1 MDKKLIV
8 SPSPHVY
15 GKDSTARLMR
25 DVLIALVPAFVFSVL
40 VYGVSAL
47 VVTAVAVASCVLF
60 EFLIQRYLLKGP
72 STVGN
77 YSAVL
82 TGVLLAFNLPGNIPI
97 LLIVIGSL
105 VAIGIGKMTFGGLGH
120 NVFNPALVGRVFLLI
135 AFPVQMTDFSVDATE
150 VAGKVAAA
158 ADAMSG
164 ATPLAYVKGMLKG
177 GASVSEI
184 VQNLPSPTDLLL
196 GFRAGSLGEIG
207 AAALILGFIYLLVRK
222 VITWH
227 IPVTIVATMAAFAA
241 ILHLASPEQ
250 FIGPAFHVLAG
261 GTMLGAIFMATD
273 YVTSPMVPRAMIV
286 YAIGI
291 GLLTVLIRTF
301 GAYPEGMSFAILIMN
316 AVVPLLNKYIKP
328 KRFGAKL
335 AA

>member
-25 DVLIALVPAFVFSVL
+25 DVLIALVPAFAFSVL

-60 EFLIQRYLLKGP
+60 EFLIQKFLLKGP
-72 STVGN
+72 STIGN
-77 YSAVL
+77 FSAIL
-82 TGVLLAFNLPGNIPI
+82 TGVLLAFNLPSGIPVH
-97 LLIVIGSL
+97 LIIIGSL
-105 VAIGIGKMTFGGLGH
+105 VAIGIGKMTFGGLGR

-135 AFPVQMTDFSVDATE
+135 AFPVQMTDFSVDAGVAGE
-150 VAGKVAAA
+150 VAAS
-158 ADAMSG
+158 ADALSG

-184 VQNLPSPTDLLL
+184 TANLPSSMDMLL

-241 ILHLASPEQ
+241 ILHFASPEQ

-273 YVTSPMVPRAMIV
+273 YVTSPMVPKAMIV

>member
-15 GKDSTARLMR
+15 SGNSTGRLMR
-25 DVLIALVPAFVFSVL
+25 DVLIALLPAFAFSVF

-47 VVTAVAVASCVLF
+47 VVTAVAVAACVLF
-60 EFLIQRYLLKGP
+60 EFLIQKYLLKGP

-77 YSAVL
+77 CSAIL
-82 TGVLLAFNLPGNIPI
+82 TGVLLAFNLPSDIPI

-105 VAIGIGKMTFGGLGH
+105 VAIGIGKMTFGGLGY

-135 AFPVQMTDFSVDATE
+135 AFPVQMTTFATPAASV
-150 VAGKVAAA
+150 
-158 ADAMSG
+158 DAMSG

-177 GASVSEI
+177 GASVSDI
-184 VQNLPSPTDLLL
+184 AADLPSSMDMLL

-207 AAALILGFIYLLVRK
+207 AAALILGFIYLLLRK

-241 ILHLASPEQ
+241 ILHFASPEQ

-286 YAIGI
+286 YAVGI
-291 GLLTVLIRTF
+291 GVLTILIRTF

-328 KRFGAKL
+328 KRFGSKL

>member
-1 MDKKLIV
+1 MMDKKLIV

-15 GKDSTARLMR
+15 GGDSTGRLMR
-25 DVLIALVPAFVFSVL
+25 DVLIALLPAFAFSVF

-60 EFLIQRYLLKGP
+60 EFLIQKFLLKGP

-77 YSAVL
+77 CSAIL
-82 TGVLLAFNLPGNIPI
+82 TGMLLAFNLPSNLPI
-97 LLIVIGSL
+97 HLIVIGSL

-135 AFPVQMTDFSVDATE
+135 ARPVQMTTFPTPTASV
-150 VAGKVAAA
+150 
-158 ADAMSG
+158 DAMSG
-164 ATPLAYVKGMLKG
+164 ATPLTFVKEALKG
-177 GASVSEI
+177 GMSVSDI
-184 VQNLPSPTDLLL
+184 MPDLPSSMDMLL

-207 AAALILGFIYLLVRK
+207 AAALILGFLYLLFRK

-227 IPVTIVATMAAFAA
+227 IPVVIVATMAVFAG
-241 ILHLASPEQ
+241 ILHVISPEQ
-250 FIGPAFHVLAG
+250 FMGPVFHVLAG

-273 YVTSPMVPRAMIV
+273 YVTSPMVPKAMIV

-316 AVVPLLNKYIKP
+316 AVVPLLNKTIKP
-328 KRFGAKL
+328 RRFAN
-335 AA
+335 